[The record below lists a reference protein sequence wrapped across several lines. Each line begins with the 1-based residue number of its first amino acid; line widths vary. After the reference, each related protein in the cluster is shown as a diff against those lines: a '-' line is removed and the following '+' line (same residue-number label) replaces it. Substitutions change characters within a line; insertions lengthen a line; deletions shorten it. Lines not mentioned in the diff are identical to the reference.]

1 MDLRYRF
8 GAASKWLPLLVA
20 GVVIGT
26 VLAFA
31 VSNSQPRIYEAKAT
45 LIVGQALEA
54 LNPDVNQLIVSQRLS
69 STYAAIATKR
79 PALEHVIGQLGL
91 QETPDQLGR
100 RVWAEAPTDST
111 LLTLMAQ
118 DTDPAAAAAIANE
131 LAELLIASSPAIQGL
146 DSELQASIEAE
157 IKATREQIQI
167 TQTRVEN
174 LVDLESPQPGELATL
189 EALQGRLV
197 TLRASYASLLASSAR
212 NAANLL
218 TVVEPAIPPT
228 DAVSPRVLLSTLLG
242 AVVGLLLAAGAAAL
256 IEYLDDRV
264 KNPEAVQELTGLS
277 TLGTVA
283 RMDVDSGRPELYRLA
298 TLLHPRSAVAEAY
311 RTLRSNI
318 EFASVDAPITSLV
331 VTSAGAH
338 EGKTVTAA
346 NLAIAFAQAGRRTI
360 LVDSDLRQPGVGLI
374 FGLPNDEG
382 LTTLLRNESATV
394 AKVAHDTEQVNL
406 RVITTGPL
414 PPIPPSSSGRSGCAQ
429 RSRRSRHKAR

>member
-20 GVVIGT
+20 GAVIGA

-31 VSNSQPRIYEAKAT
+31 VSNAQPRIYEAKAT

-91 QETPDQLGR
+91 KETPDQLGR

-167 TQTRVEN
+167 TQARVER
-174 LVDLESPQPGELATL
+174 LVDL
-189 EALQGRLV
+189 R
-197 TLRASYASLLASSAR
+197 
-212 NAANLL
+212 
-218 TVVEPAIPPT
+218 EPAT
-228 DAVSPRVLLSTLLG
+228 RR
-242 AVVGLLLAAGAAAL
+242 AG
-256 IEYLDDRV
+256 
-264 KNPEAVQELTGLS
+264 
-277 TLGTVA
+277 
-283 RMDVDSGRPELYRLA
+283 
-298 TLLHPRSAVAEAY
+298 HPRSPAGPARHAALVVRVAARVVCPERGESPHGRRAGHPAHGRGVAE
-311 RTLRSNI
+311 
-318 EFASVDAPITSLV
+318 
-331 VTSAGAH
+331 GA
-338 EGKTVTAA
+338 
-346 NLAIAFAQAGRRTI
+346 AQHPPGLGGR
-360 LVDSDLRQPGVGLI
+360 
-374 FGLPNDEG
+374 
-382 LTTLLRNESATV
+382 
-394 AKVAHDTEQVNL
+394 
-406 RVITTGPL
+406 
-414 PPIPPSSSGRSGCAQ
+414 PPARRRSGCAH
-429 RSRRSRHKAR
+429 RIPR